1 MKEEKYEGQA
11 MSQETAESGVKYM
24 DSERLIEELYGA
36 RYCEKSGFASLIILS
51 DTKGNVY
58 VKRHGDNLRTKL
70 LLDNAFR
77 IYPRLW
83 VSITAA
89 VKAYHETMDSP
100 IIGGMPDEWDALDK
114 GLVSFESEAYGVN
127 ARHVE
132 EWDDNNFLS
141 VSDF

>member
-1 MKEEKYEGQA
+1 

-24 DSERLIEELYGA
+24 DSEKLIEELHGA

-51 DTKGNVY
+51 DKNGRVF
-58 VKRHGDNLRTKL
+58 VKRHGDNARMRL
-70 LLDNAFR
+70 LLCYAFCL
-77 IYPRLW
+77 YPRLFA
-83 VSITAA
+83 SIGTALHDHIEA
-89 VKAYHETMDSP
+89 MKSP
-100 IIGGMPDEWDALDK
+100 IIGSTPDEWGALDK

-127 ARHVE
+127 ARHVA